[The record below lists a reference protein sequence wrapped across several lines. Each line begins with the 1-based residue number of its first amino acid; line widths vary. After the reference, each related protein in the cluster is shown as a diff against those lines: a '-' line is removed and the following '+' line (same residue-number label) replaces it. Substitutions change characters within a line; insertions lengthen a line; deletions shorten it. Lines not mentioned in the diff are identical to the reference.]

1 VGAISLLAIIP
12 AVADPQLLV
21 KIMFGHRYASI
32 ASGVLPMVVAGAGLA
47 MLYLLVTF
55 SVVIDD
61 RRWALL
67 LVLGV
72 TMQATGIGLF
82 HATVMV
88 LLLINELGFHA
99 LIPRRRHV

>member
-1 VGAISLLAIIP
+1 
-12 AVADPQLLV
+12 
-21 KIMFGHRYASI
+21 
-32 ASGVLPMVVAGAGLA
+32 
-47 MLYLLVTF
+47 
-55 SVVIDD
+55 VVIDD

-82 HATVMV
+82 HANVKEVATVQAATVMV